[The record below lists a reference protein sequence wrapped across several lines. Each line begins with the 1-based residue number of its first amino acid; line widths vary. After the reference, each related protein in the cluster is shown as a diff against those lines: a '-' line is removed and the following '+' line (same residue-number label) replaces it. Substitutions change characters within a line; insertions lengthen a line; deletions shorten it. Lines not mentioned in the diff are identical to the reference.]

1 MSQSSAEPT
10 APALTTEAGSN
21 RLRNLVV
28 AIAAALLGVAMFLGL
43 RAEPNTNLLDR
54 LAQDSIPLDQAIGN
68 GKPTLMEFYA
78 DWCTSCQA
86 MAKDLRDLKQDFGDR
101 VNFAMLNVDNSKWLP
116 EVLSYRV
123 DGIPHFVFLDGQGQE
138 LAQAIGEQP
147 KTIMAANLTALAEGN
162 GPLPYARLSEG
173 QTSEFSAPMAADEA
187 AEPGKTNPAT
197 AGSQGQTDPRSHGAG
212 VVQP

>member
-1 MSQSSAEPT
+1 MSQSSAEST
-10 APALTTEAGSN
+10 APALTTEAGNN

-54 LAQDSIPLDQAIGN
+54 LAQESIPLDQAIGN

-123 DGIPHFVFLDGQGQE
+123 DGIPHFVFLDAQGRE

-147 KTIMAANLTALAEGN
+147 KAIVAANLAALADGN
-162 GPLPYARLSEG
+162 TQLPYARLSEG
-173 QTSEFSAPMAADEA
+173 QTSEFEAPMTAEDKAEA
-187 AEPGKTNPAT
+187 GNPAPA
-197 AGSQGQTDPRSHGAG
+197 AGPTGQTDPRSHGAG
-212 VVQP
+212 VVRP